1 LGKLKKRTP
10 EEKARSEELTRRVEQ
25 RIRDDAEITRRRRE
39 AEDERFRRIETRLD
53 EVIELLRAGQAQ
65 SAERKAS

>member
-1 LGKLKKRTP
+1 MGNWKKKTP
-10 EEKARSEELTRRVEQ
+10 EEKALSEELTRMVEE
-25 RIRDDAEITRRRRE
+25 RIRNAPEIERRRRE
-39 AEDERFRRIETRLD
+39 AEEERFRRIETRLD